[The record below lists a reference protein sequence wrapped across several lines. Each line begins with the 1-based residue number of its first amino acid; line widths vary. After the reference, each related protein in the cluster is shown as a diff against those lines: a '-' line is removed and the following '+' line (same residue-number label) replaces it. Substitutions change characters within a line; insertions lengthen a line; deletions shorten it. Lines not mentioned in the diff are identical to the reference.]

1 MKKTYI
7 KPSLEVVEL
16 MGSNE
21 VLTRTS
27 LGIYSDDADEGD
39 DFLSNTRDN
48 QDQKPSSGSWNSS
61 LWGNME

>member
-21 VLTRTS
+21 VLSTS
-27 LGIYSDDADEGD
+27 LLISEEGGNEV
-39 DFLSNTRDN
+39 LSNKRDN

>member
-7 KPSLEVVEL
+7 RPSLEVVEL
-16 MGSNE
+16 IGSNE
-21 VLTRTS
+21 ILSAS
-27 LGIYSDDADEGD
+27 LLISEEGGNEV
-39 DFLSNTRDN
+39 LSNKRDN

>member
-16 MGSNE
+16 MGSNDVLSTSLIISEEGGNE
-21 VLTRTS
+21 VL
-27 LGIYSDDADEGD
+27 
-39 DFLSNTRDN
+39 SNKRDN

>member
-1 MKKTYI
+1 MKKTDI

-21 VLTRTS
+21 VLTRNS
-27 LGIYSDDADEGD
+27 LGLYGNEEGD
-39 DFLSNTRDN
+39 EFLSNKRDN

>member
-21 VLTRTS
+21 VLTRNS
-27 LGIYSDDADEGD
+27 LGLYGNEEGD
-39 DFLSNTRDN
+39 EFLSNKRDN

-61 LWGNME
+61 LWGNMD

>member
-7 KPSLEVVEL
+7 RPSLEVVEL

-21 VLTRTS
+21 VLSRTS
-27 LGIYSDDADEGD
+27 LGLYGNEEGD
-39 DFLSNTRDN
+39 EFLSNKRDN

>member
-1 MKKTYI
+1 
-7 KPSLEVVEL
+7 

-27 LGIYSDDADEGD
+27 LGVYEEAGNG
-39 DFLSNTRDN
+39 FLSNKRDN
-48 QDQKPSSGSWNSS
+48 QEQKPSSGSWNSS

>member
-7 KPSLEVVEL
+7 RPSLEVVEL

-21 VLTRTS
+21 VLSRTS
-27 LGIYSDDADEGD
+27 LGLYGNEGGNEV
-39 DFLSNTRDN
+39 LSNKRDN

>member
-21 VLTRTS
+21 VLTRNS
-27 LGIYSDDADEGD
+27 LGLYGNEEGD
-39 DFLSNTRDN
+39 EFLSNKREN

>member
-21 VLTRTS
+21 VLTRNS
-27 LGIYSDDADEGD
+27 IGLYEEAGNG
-39 DFLSNTRDN
+39 FLSNKRDN

>member
-1 MKKTYI
+1 MKKTNI

-27 LGIYSDDADEGD
+27 LGLYGNEEGD
-39 DFLSNTRDN
+39 EFLSNKRDN

>member
-21 VLTRTS
+21 VLSTS
-27 LGIYSDDADEGD
+27 LIISEEGGNEV
-39 DFLSNTRDN
+39 LSNKRDN

>member
-27 LGIYSDDADEGD
+27 LGVYEEAGNG
-39 DFLSNTRDN
+39 FLSNKRDN
-48 QDQKPSSGSWNSS
+48 QEQKPSSGSWNSS

>member
-1 MKKTYI
+1 
-7 KPSLEVVEL
+7 

-21 VLTRTS
+21 VLTRNS
-27 LGIYSDDADEGD
+27 MGLYEDAGDEV
-39 DFLSNTRDN
+39 LSNKRDN

>member
-21 VLTRTS
+21 VLSTS
-27 LGIYSDDADEGD
+27 LIISEEGGD
-39 DFLSNTRDN
+39 DFLSNKRDN

>member
-1 MKKTYI
+1 
-7 KPSLEVVEL
+7 

-39 DFLSNTRDN
+39 DFLSNKRDN